1 MKFNYCF
8 SKRLFSP
15 VSSILAGLYLCV
27 SISGCQSGDEIVS
40 LEQRNPDDFLVLFSD
55 TSTVKLSTVAFDSTM
70 TGGASRML
78 AGRFEDPY
86 LGKMHS
92 TVFFQPTLENVFTL
106 PEKAVYDSL
115 VLKLAYDKYYYGDTT
130 KTLNF
135 SVHTLQEDILTKSVY
150 FNNNTTPFDA
160 TPIGTKSFK
169 PTPNATNSLRI
180 KLSDVIGKKVFNESA
195 ANLLTNN
202 DQWINIVKGLMVVSG
217 TKDNASVVGF
227 KTGTGAPSDS
237 TVVEL
242 HYHTDVKD
250 GITRGV
256 GTFNIKADYNQ
267 IGADRS
273 GTDLTKLPTSNRISL
288 PSAQSGEKVFIQA
301 GVGLMARADFP
312 TVRNLKDV
320 KYSVPNRAFLRV
332 TPYKNSIVKG
342 IFGAPPTVYVYLC
355 DKNNQLYT
363 QSGAV
368 VPLLDLA
375 GKAVTG
381 TYINDLV
388 TNKEYY
394 LFDVSAQFTTIL
406 ASSSSETNGL
416 LFVTDPLN
424 SGTYPE
430 HPSFSQSHT
439 RLVIGSQQNTVEPGV
454 KLELYYTTLRP

>member
-55 TSTVKLSTVAFDSTM
+55 TSTVKLSTVGFDSMM
-70 TGGASRML
+70 TGGASRMF

-86 LGKMHS
+86 FGKMHS
-92 TVFFQPTLENVFTL
+92 TVFFQPTLRDLFTL

-135 SVHTLQEDILTKSVY
+135 AVHTLQEDILTKSAY
-150 FNNNTTPFDA
+150 FNSNTTPFDA

-169 PTPNATNSLRI
+169 PTPTATNSLRI
-180 KLSDVIGKKVFNESA
+180 KLSDVLGKKVFDQSA
-195 ANLLTNN
+195 ANLLTTN

-217 TKDNASVVGF
+217 AKDNASVVGF
-227 KTGTGAPSDS
+227 KTGNDS

-242 HYHTDVKD
+242 HYHTADKD
-250 GITRGV
+250 GITKGV
-256 GTFNIKADYNQ
+256 GTFFIGSEYNQ
-267 IGADRS
+267 ILADRA
-273 GTDLTKLPTSNRISL
+273 GTDLAKLPNTSRIAL
-288 PSAQSGEKVFIQA
+288 ASAQSGEKAFIQG

-312 TVRNLKDV
+312 TVRNLKDI

-332 TPYKNSIVKG
+332 TPYKNSVVKG
-342 IFGAPPTVYVYLC
+342 VFGAPPTIYVYLC
-355 DKNNQLYT
+355 DKNNQFYRPDGSTL
-363 QSGAV
+363 A
-368 VPLLDLA
+368 PLTDLA
-375 GKAVTG
+375 QKGVTA
-381 TYINDLV
+381 TYVNDLIN
-388 TNKEYY
+388 NKEYY
-394 LFDVSAQFTTIL
+394 LFDVSAQFTAIL
-406 ASSSSETNGL
+406 ASPSSETNGL
-416 LFVTDPLN
+416 LFVTSPL
-424 SGTYPE
+424 SSAQYPE
-430 HPSFSQSHT
+430 TQTEYAQSLT

>member
-70 TGGASRML
+70 TGAPNRML
-78 AGRFEDPY
+78 VGRYTDPY
-86 LGKMHS
+86 LGQIQAAS
-92 TVFFQPTLENVFTL
+92 YLQATLETVFTL
-106 PEKAVYDSL
+106 PDKAIYDSL
-115 VLKLAYDKYYYGDTT
+115 VFKLPYDKYYYGDTT
-130 KTLNF
+130 KAVTY
-135 SVHTLQEDILTKSVY
+135 SVHALQANILDKNVY
-150 FNNNTTPFDA
+150 FNPDVTAYDKIPLAKKT
-160 TPIGTKSFK
+160 FK
-169 PTPNATNSLRI
+169 PSPNDTRSVRF
-180 KLSDVIGKKVFNESA
+180 KLNDELGKKVFAESA
-195 ANLLTNN
+195 ANLLSNN
-202 DQWINIVKGLMVVSG
+202 DQWINILKGLAVLAD

-227 KTGTGAPSDS
+227 KRVSDS

-242 HYHTDVKD
+242 HYHTDGKD
-250 GITRGV
+250 GPTLGV
-256 GTFNIKADYNQ
+256 GVFKNTASYNNIT
-267 IGADRS
+267 ADRK
-273 GTDLTKLPTSNRISL
+273 GTDLVKLPTSSRLSL
-288 PSAQSGEKVFIQA
+288 PSAESGDKAFIQ
-301 GVGLMARADFP
+301 GGLGLMTRADFP

-355 DKNNQLYT
+355 DKHNQLYT

-416 LFVTDPLN
+416 LFVTDGLN

-430 HPSFSQSHT
+430 APFFAQSLT